1 MGENEAVWVA
11 VVEQEEGVELE
22 EEEEDPPSI
31 SVNRLISTTR

>member
-22 EEEEDPPSI
+22 EEEDPPSI